1 MQQIVAPLSTKA
13 VVSAIFPFSVLYR
26 VTGIVI
32 DCLDVVT
39 SMDLSFWGV
48 ESADP
53 FLPLK
58 NPS

>member
-1 MQQIVAPLSTKA
+1 M
-13 VVSAIFPFSVLYR
+13 
-26 VTGIVI
+26 GMVI

-58 NPS
+58 NPSWSVLLILLQQLVPK